1 MLRTMVLELLA
12 PTTVL
17 KVKALMEMEVRAPN
31 DGARGGGEDDDD
43 DDHNKS
49 GKIRFRNQNLSFERF

>member
-1 MLRTMVLELLA
+1 MLQTMVLELLA

-31 DGARGGGEDDDD
+31 DGARGGGDDDD
-43 DDHNKS
+43 DDHNNS
-49 GKIRFRNQNLSFERF
+49 GKIRFSN